1 MSQHLTREIVCEEGS
16 LRRSTPSIT
25 PIRNVVLTAL
35 IRADARRI
43 FNALIFPEYLE
54 MWMSMP
60 DHMDA
65 CRFRAT
71 RSAEGFHLQHPDCPG
86 GCPFHVSGFY
96 QACRRRKLIF
106 KWQLSQGEELHTS
119 LVCIRLKGQF
129 GETVLELFHGGFS
142 SARERIWHFHFW
154 QASVHCLAKLIEQPD
169 QKQTAR

>member
-1 MSQHLTREIVCEEGS
+1 VGWSGYRDGSPTSWGAELSQHLTRATERGEGFS
-16 LRRSTPSIT
+16 QRSMLSTV

-35 IRADARRI
+35 IRADAQRI
-43 FNALIFPEYLE
+43 FNALTFPEYLE

-60 DHMDA
+60 DHMDV

-71 RSAEGFHLQHPDCPG
+71 RSAEGFHLQHRDCPG

-106 KWQLSQGEELHTS
+106 KWQFSQGEELHTS

-142 SARERIWHFHFW
+142 SAQERIWHFHFW
-154 QASVHCLAKLIEQPD
+154 
-169 QKQTAR
+169 